1 VIGGPFLKSI
11 SKEMLN
17 MIRERLVNDS
27 LLIAPKAQTNSAT
40 TTANLDTKGANY
52 ATIRVAFASE
62 LNTNAVGPTLVL
74 SQSDDTVVT
83 NFATIDTQTGLD
95 LTAAREVLYG
105 VDLRGKKRYLR
116 LAVTT
121 ATATND
127 NVTFAAVATLSDLE
141 NAPNGTTSVADTVV
155 FA

>member
-1 VIGGPFLKSI
+1 
-11 SKEMLN
+11 MLQQ
-17 MIRERLVNDS
+17 RLGNDS

-40 TTANLDTKGANY
+40 TTANLDTRGANY
-52 ATIRVAFASE
+52 ATIRVPLASAI
-62 LNTNAVGPTLVL
+62 NTNAVGPTLVL

-83 NFATIDTQTGLD
+83 NFATLSSRSAEDI
-95 LTAAREVLYG
+95 TAAKTIAYH

-127 NVTFAAVATLSDLE
+127 NITFAAVATLSDLE
-141 NAPNGTTSVADTVV
+141 NAPNGTTSVADVAV
-155 FA
+155 FL

>member
-1 VIGGPFLKSI
+1 
-11 SKEMLN
+11 
-17 MIRERLVNDS
+17 MIKERLVNDS
-27 LLIAPKAQTNSAT
+27 LLIAPKAQTSSAT
-40 TTANLDTKGANY
+40 TTANLDTQGAGY

-74 SQSDDTVVT
+74 SHSDDTVVT
-83 NFATIDTQTGLD
+83 NFATLDTQTAVD
-95 LTAAREVLYG
+95 LTAAREMHYG
-105 VDLRGKKRYLR
+105 IDLRGKKRYLR

-127 NVTFAAVATLSDLE
+127 NVTVSAIATLSDL
-141 NAPNGTTSVADTVV
+141 NDAPNGTTSVADTVV

>member
-1 VIGGPFLKSI
+1 
-11 SKEMLN
+11 M
-17 MIRERLVNDS
+17 NDS

-40 TTANLDTKGANY
+40 TTANLDTQGAGY
-52 ATIRVAFASE
+52 ATIRVALASE

-83 NFATIDTQTGLD
+83 NFATLDTQTAVD
-95 LTAAREVLYG
+95 LTAAREMHYG
-105 VDLRGKKRYLR
+105 IDLRGKKRYLR

-127 NVTFAAVATLSDLE
+127 NVTFSAIATLSDL
-141 NAPNGTTSVADTVV
+141 NDAPNGTTSVADTVV
-155 FA
+155 FV

>member
-1 VIGGPFLKSI
+1 
-11 SKEMLN
+11 
-17 MIRERLVNDS
+17 MIKERLVNDS

-40 TTANLDTKGANY
+40 TTANLDTTGAAY

-74 SQSDDTVVT
+74 SHSDDTVVT
-83 NFATIDTQTGLD
+83 NFATLNTQTGLD
-95 LTAAREVLYG
+95 LTAAREVHYG
-105 VDLRGKKRYLR
+105 VDLKGKKKYLR

-127 NVTFAAVATLSDLE
+127 NVTYAAIASLSDLQD
-141 NAPNGTTSVADTVV
+141 APNGTTGVADTVV
-155 FA
+155 FI

>member
-1 VIGGPFLKSI
+1 
-11 SKEMLN
+11 
-17 MIRERLVNDS
+17 MIVERMVNDS

-40 TTANLDTKGANY
+40 TTANLDTKGAGY
-52 ATIRVAFASE
+52 ATIRVPFKSE

-74 SQSDDTVVT
+74 SHSDDTVVT
-83 NFATIDTQTGLD
+83 NFATLDTQTAID

-127 NVTFAAVATLSDLE
+127 DITFAAVATLSKLE
-141 NAPNGTTSVADTVV
+141 NGPNGTTSVADTVV
-155 FA
+155 FV

>member
-1 VIGGPFLKSI
+1 
-11 SKEMLN
+11 MLQ
-17 MIRERLVNDS
+17 ERLVNDS
-27 LLIAPKAQTNSAT
+27 LLIAPKSQTNSQT

-74 SQSDDTVVT
+74 SHSDDTEAT
-83 NFATIDTQTGLD
+83 NFVALNTQTGLD
-95 LTAAREVLYG
+95 LTDAREVHYG

-127 NVTFAAVATLSDLE
+127 NVTFSAIATLSDLE

-155 FA
+155 FV

>member
-1 VIGGPFLKSI
+1 
-11 SKEMLN
+11 
-17 MIRERLVNDS
+17 MIRERMVNDS

-40 TTANLDTKGANY
+40 TTANLDTKGASY

-74 SQSDDTVVT
+74 SHSDDTVVT
-83 NFATIDTQTGLD
+83 NFVTLDTQTAVD
-95 LTAAREVLYG
+95 LTAAEAIHYG

-127 NVTFAAVATLSDLE
+127 NVTFSSIATLSDLE
-141 NAPNGTTSVADTVV
+141 NSPNGTTSVSDITVFV
-155 FA
+155 

>member
-1 VIGGPFLKSI
+1 
-11 SKEMLN
+11 
-17 MIRERLVNDS
+17 MIKERLVNDS

-40 TTANLDTKGANY
+40 TTANLDTVGAGY

-74 SQSDDTVVT
+74 SHSDDTVVT
-83 NFATIDTQTGLD
+83 NFATLDTQTALD
-95 LTAAREVLYG
+95 LTAAKEVLYG
-105 VDLRGKKRYLR
+105 VDLKGKKRYLR

-127 NVTFAAVATLSDLE
+127 NLTFSAIATLSDLE
-141 NAPNGTTSVADTVV
+141 DAPNGTTSVAGTTV
-155 FA
+155 FI

>member
-1 VIGGPFLKSI
+1 
-11 SKEMLN
+11 
-17 MIRERLVNDS
+17 MIRERLVNDL
-27 LLIAPKAQTNSAT
+27 LLISPRSQTNT
-40 TTANLDTKGANY
+40 QTNTANLDTKGASY

-74 SQSDDTVVT
+74 SHSDDTVVT
-83 NFATIDTQTGLD
+83 NFATLDTQTGLD
-95 LTAAREVLYG
+95 LTAAREVHYG

-141 NAPNGTTSVADTVV
+141 NSPNGTTSVADTTV

>member
-1 VIGGPFLKSI
+1 
-11 SKEMLN
+11 
-17 MIRERLVNDS
+17 MIKERLVNDS

-40 TTANLDTKGANY
+40 TTANLDTSGAGY

-83 NFATIDTQTGLD
+83 NFATIDTQTATD
-95 LTAAREVLYG
+95 LTAAKEILYG

-127 NVTFAAVATLSDLE
+127 NITFSAVATLSDLE
-141 NAPNGTTSVADTVV
+141 DAPTGTTSVADVAV

>member
-1 VIGGPFLKSI
+1 
-11 SKEMLN
+11 

-40 TTANLDTKGANY
+40 TTANLDTKGASY

-74 SQSDDTVVT
+74 SHSDDTVVT
-83 NFATIDTQTGLD
+83 NFATLDTQTATD
-95 LTAAREVLYG
+95 LVAAKTVHYG

-127 NVTFAAVATLSDLE
+127 NLTFAAVATLSNLE
-141 NAPNGTTSVADTVV
+141 NAPNGTTSVSDTTV
-155 FA
+155 FV

>member
-1 VIGGPFLKSI
+1 
-11 SKEMLN
+11 
-17 MIRERLVNDS
+17 MIKERLVNDS

-40 TTANLDTKGANY
+40 TTANLDTVGAGY

-74 SQSDDTVVT
+74 SHSDDTVVT
-83 NFATIDTQTGLD
+83 NFATLNTQTGLD
-95 LTAAREVLYG
+95 LTAAGEVFYG
-105 VDLRGKKRYLR
+105 VDLKGKKRYLR

-127 NVTFAAVATLSDLE
+127 NVTFAAIATLSDLE
-141 NAPNGTTSVADTVV
+141 DAPNGTTSVAGTTV
-155 FA
+155 FI

>member
-1 VIGGPFLKSI
+1 
-11 SKEMLN
+11 
-17 MIRERLVNDS
+17 MIQERLVNDS
-27 LLIAPKAQTNSAT
+27 LLISPRSQTNT
-40 TTANLDTKGANY
+40 QTNTANLDTKGASY

-74 SQSDDTVVT
+74 SHSDDTVVT
-83 NFATIDTQTGLD
+83 NFATLDTQTGVD
-95 LTAAREVLYG
+95 LTAAREVHYG

-141 NAPNGTTSVADTVV
+141 NSPNGTTSVADTTV
-155 FA
+155 FV

>member
-1 VIGGPFLKSI
+1 
-11 SKEMLN
+11 
-17 MIRERLVNDS
+17 MIKERLVNDS

-40 TTANLDTKGANY
+40 TTANLDTVGAGY

-74 SQSDDTVVT
+74 SHSDDTVVT
-83 NFATIDTQTGLD
+83 NFATLDTQTAID
-95 LTAAREVLYG
+95 LTAAKEVLYG
-105 VDLRGKKRYLR
+105 VDLKGKKRYLR

-127 NVTFAAVATLSDLE
+127 NLTFSAIATLSDLE
-141 NAPNGTTSVADTVV
+141 DAPNGTTSVAGTTV
-155 FA
+155 FI

>member
-1 VIGGPFLKSI
+1 
-11 SKEMLN
+11 

-27 LLIAPKAQTNSAT
+27 LLISPRSQTNT
-40 TTANLDTKGANY
+40 QTNTANLDTKGASY

-74 SQSDDTVVT
+74 SHSDDTVVT
-83 NFATIDTQTGLD
+83 NFATLDTQTGLD
-95 LTAAREVLYG
+95 LTAAREVHYG

-127 NVTFAAVATLSDLE
+127 NVTFVAVATLSDLE
-141 NAPNGTTSVADTVV
+141 NSPNGTTSVADTAV
-155 FA
+155 FV

>member
-1 VIGGPFLKSI
+1 MI
-11 SKEMLN
+11 SQ
-17 MIRERLVNDS
+17 RLINDS

-40 TTANLDTKGANY
+40 TTANLDTKGAGY
-52 ATIRVAFASE
+52 ATIRVCFASE

-74 SQSDDTVVT
+74 SESDDTVVT
-83 NFATIDTQTGLD
+83 NFSTLSTRTNED

-105 VDLRGKKRYLR
+105 VDLRGRKRYLR

-127 NVTFAAVATLSDLE
+127 NITFAAIASLADLE
-141 NAPNGTTSVADTVV
+141 NAPNGTTSVADAAV
-155 FA
+155 FI

>member
-1 VIGGPFLKSI
+1 
-11 SKEMLN
+11 

-27 LLIAPKAQTNSAT
+27 LLISPRSQTNT
-40 TTANLDTKGANY
+40 QTNTANLDTKGASY

-74 SQSDDTVVT
+74 SHSDDTVVT
-83 NFATIDTQTGLD
+83 NFATLDTQTGLD
-95 LTAAREVLYG
+95 LTAAREVHYG

-127 NVTFAAVATLSDLE
+127 NVTFAALATLSDLE
-141 NAPNGTTSVADTVV
+141 NSPNGTTSVADTTV
-155 FA
+155 FV

>member
-1 VIGGPFLKSI
+1 
-11 SKEMLN
+11 
-17 MIRERLVNDS
+17 MIKERLVNDS
-27 LLIAPKAQTNSAT
+27 LMVAPVAKTNSTT
-40 TTANLDTKGANY
+40 TTANLDTLGAGY

-74 SQSDDTVVT
+74 SHSDDTVVT
-83 NFATIDTQTGLD
+83 NFATLDTQTATD
-95 LTAAREVLYG
+95 LVAAKTIHYG

-127 NVTFAAVATLSDLE
+127 NITVSAVATLSDLE
-141 NAPNGTTSVADTVV
+141 NAPNGTTSVSDVAV
-155 FA
+155 FV

>member
-1 VIGGPFLKSI
+1 MI
-11 SKEMLN
+11 KERM
-17 MIRERLVNDS
+17 VNDS

-40 TTANLDTKGANY
+40 TTANLDTIGAGY

-74 SQSDDTVVT
+74 SHSDDTVVT
-83 NFATIDTQTGLD
+83 NFATLDTQTALD
-95 LTAAREVLYG
+95 LTAAKEVLYG
-105 VDLRGKKRYLR
+105 VDLRGKKQILR

-127 NVTFAAVATLSDLE
+127 NITFSAIATLSDLE
-141 NAPNGTTSVADTVV
+141 DAPNGTTSVAGTTV
-155 FA
+155 FI